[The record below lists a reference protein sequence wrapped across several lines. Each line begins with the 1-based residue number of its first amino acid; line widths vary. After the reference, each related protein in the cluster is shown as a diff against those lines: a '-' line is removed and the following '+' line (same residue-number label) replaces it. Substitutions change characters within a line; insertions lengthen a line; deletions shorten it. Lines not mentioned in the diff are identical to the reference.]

1 MPNLENSI
9 PHSDALTLPTK
20 SMQKTPIK
28 QGNPNMIDMSDAAKG
43 CTTTSTTNS
52 SHTMGLDRK
61 SKQISKR
68 GKKTVQ
74 KVSIVLIFISVISL
88 FWFIILDKEH

>member
-52 SHTMGLDRK
+52 SHIMGLDKK
-61 SKQISKR
+61 SIQISKR

-88 FWFIILDKEH
+88 FLLHNFD